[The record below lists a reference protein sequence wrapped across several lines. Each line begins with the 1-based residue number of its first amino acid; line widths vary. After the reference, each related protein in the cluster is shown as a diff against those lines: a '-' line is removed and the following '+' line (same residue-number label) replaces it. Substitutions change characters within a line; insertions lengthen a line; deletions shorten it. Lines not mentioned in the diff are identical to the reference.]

1 MPYGGVGSIV
11 VFDDCLLEPEV
22 FLFGDDLLLT
32 SAVEVGEL
40 LADAGF
46 VFTADL
52 GATEAA
58 GDGAGNGDEGD
69 AGEEG
74 SEVHFAKF
82 QMAVAT
88 LVEVASS
95 VSNFW

>member
-1 MPYGGVGSIV
+1 M
-11 VFDDCLLEPEV
+11 LLP
-22 FLFGDDLLLT
+22 

-46 VFTADL
+46 VFTTHL
-52 GATEAA
+52 GATETA
-58 GDGAGNGDEGD
+58 GDGVGNGDEDD
-69 AGEEG
+69 AREDG

-82 QMAVAT
+82 QMAAAT